1 MADSRQARAFP
12 DRWRRLVE
20 ALQSDWLFRW
30 PTFALYT
37 AMGIPFGSIS
47 EYNRLVTPTL
57 LSALG
62 VAALSVGLTI
72 GLIIIAGPFIR
83 PRTVGRIP
91 LILASLVAIGIIRAA
106 IVTAVIDGLDIN
118 RESFFVSRALLSA
131 GAIPVLVI
139 VSTFIVATIAKG
151 WRERAASRRAIES
164 LRTERD
170 EILADIARADAV
182 LLTESE
188 QTLRPQVDA
197 IIATLP
203 SSTRERIGDALDNL
217 ITTVVRPLSHSLAA
231 RARTSRASVE
241 PLNLPVARPVFPTA
255 DSFVGPLVAAAAVY
269 LATVVVLFD
278 VVPLL
283 NGLVTALIGAAVTWA
298 GLRLF
303 QGLMVGL
310 TLSVRLIVGIVVL
323 AHLGIGLVVA
333 WIDISLFRDYGVGIE
348 ITLALVTATLV
359 PGLLYVAQRL
369 VAHLGE
375 VRLSE
380 MTTARREMSLEAS
393 EVRRRAWLRQ
403 RHIAHAL
410 HSAIQSRVHAESQL
424 VRSGTGDIT
433 ALESTRITSTLN
445 SMFDILRDTGGAAPD
460 AVGELRRAIEFW
472 SGMCSIDFAL
482 DATVET
488 LLERDSDLAET
499 VLVTSLE
506 IINNAIRHGK
516 ATRMT
521 LSITPASRD
530 LIRIEATNNG
540 GALADVEPGLG
551 MSMFD
556 ELTVQWSLA
565 TNGETT
571 FTGYVAARAPQAD
584 PAVVPANA

>member
-1 MADSRQARAFP
+1 
-12 DRWRRLVE
+12 
-20 ALQSDWLFRW
+20 
-30 PTFALYT
+30 
-37 AMGIPFGSIS
+37 MGIPFVSIS

-118 RESFFVSRALLSA
+118 RESFLVSRAFLSA
-131 GAIPVLVI
+131 GATPVLVI

-231 RARTSRASVE
+231 RARTSRASVG
-241 PLNLPVARPVFPTA
+241 PLNLPVGRPVFPTA
-255 DSFVGPLVAAAAVY
+255 DSFVGPSVAAAAVY

-283 NGLVTALIGAAVTWA
+283 NGLVTGLIGAAATWA
-298 GLRLF
+298 GLRVF
-303 QGLMVGL
+303 QRLMVGL

-433 ALESTRITSTLN
+433 AVESTRITATLN

-460 AVGELRRAIEFW
+460 SVGELRRAIEFW

-482 DATVET
+482 DATVES

-540 GALADVEPGLG
+540 SALADVEPGLG

-571 FTGYVAARAPQAD
+571 FMGYVAARAPQAD
-584 PAVVPANA
+584 PAVVPVNA